1 MKIRF
6 LKLYFAFINLCVQ
19 ITKSKRL
26 MAHKIFIGA
35 MLITLFASCNRHTKT
50 ITQTSCHRFVSRNK
64 ISITHEIADN
74 GGLQKK

>member
-35 MLITLFASCNRHTKT
+35 MLITLFAACGRHSKT
-50 ITQTSCHRFVSRNK
+50 ITTTSCHRFVSRNK
-64 ISITHEIADN
+64 ISVNHESADN
-74 GGLQKK
+74 SNLKKK